1 MLSFWFNMCFP
12 FIFNQQKAT
21 RQQREPLVDLLHQL
35 LMGNGILSHF
45 YYNKTYI
52 MFEVNPLS
60 ILNLYN
66 LIDSSWDLGNY
77 YLLYCE
83 E

>member
-1 MLSFWFNMCFP
+1 MCFP

>member
-1 MLSFWFNMCFP
+1 M
-12 FIFNQQKAT
+12 
-21 RQQREPLVDLLHQL
+21 DLLHKL

-60 ILNLYN
+60 VLNLYN